1 VLCLF
6 LFVVYLCSV
15 SCVQYCP
22 SLWIF
27 HYWLPL
33 WFTLLP
39 ESLDFPLLV
48 ATLVYSIARVSR
60 FSIIGCHFG
69 LLYCPSLWIFHYW
82 LPLWFTL
89 SIFTYVSVISSNSA
103 VANFIV
109 LWITCSHLC
118 TRQHRQRTT
127 VTIISKH

>member
-1 VLCLF
+1 MFVNNWVHFRFSCVVFVSFCCLSLFCVLCPIL
-6 LFVVYLCSV
+6 S
-15 SCVQYCP
+15 
-22 SLWIF
+22 
-27 HYWLPL
+27 
-33 WFTLLP
+33 